1 MSERTSTSFADYVAA
16 KEANATQERRT
27 QMDAA
32 RAHAEVL
39 HTETFGLGRQLAALR
54 NHKRLTQGDLA
65 KATGIGQ
72 SEISRIEQGKGNPTQ
87 ETLTKLGAGLGAVLT
102 FVTEEPDRVVS
113 SYVPGPHPGVVGG

>member
-1 MSERTSTSFADYVAA
+1 MTERTTTSFADYVAA
-16 KEANATQERRT
+16 KEASATQERRT

-39 HTETFGLGRQLAALR
+39 YTEAFGLGRQLAALR
-54 NHKRLTQGDLA
+54 NQKRLTQGDLA

-87 ETLTKLGAGLGAVLT
+87 DTLRKLGASLGAVLT
-102 FVTEEPDRVVS
+102 FATEDGRPIS
-113 SYVPGPHPGVVGG
+113 I